1 MKEIIIYLDEHSTI
15 SANEMSELWLDFRS
29 KEDIRIFEE
38 EWHTLFN
45 YHLGNWRSDDNPS
58 EYLISYER
66 LMSASYIHITNFRT
80 TKRLRRGAYY
90 ALNVEIMKRGR
101 IVNEENSAIN
111 ILAFDFEEVA
121 SEFCAIL
128 FSEHKSLGRQI
139 SECGVDYDDESVTNI
154 GFGSICHTPISH
166 FQMKVA
172 NVGQANLNILSFN
185 DKALIFYDLGAPIGS
200 SKQELR
206 KICDKYIDNGSVKC
220 SLIVSHWD
228 IDHYQC
234 LKALSISEIQNAFW
248 QVICPPPPETVTATR
263 VFDSLKT
270 ALSNNVHCIR
280 PPQRTLGSI
289 YPQIHKFLQQGC
301 ISLYIGESSRNK
313 NYSGITL
320 FVDGSTSSTLF
331 TGDSLL
337 CQAGDVLCQ
346 ECYMP
351 FSKNHFLVVPHHG
364 GDIKPEFLRYNT
376 CARYKCF
383 GAIVSVGRNNKY
395 GHPGMRT
402 MSYLGKIFNYN
413 FHLTSLSGDFEIDLD

>member
-248 QVICPPPPETVTATR
+248 QVICPPPPETVTATN
-263 VFDSLKT
+263 VFNSLKT
-270 ALSNNVHCIR
+270 ALPKNVHCIR
-280 PPQRTLGSI
+280 PPQRTLGSSYPRI
-289 YPQIHKFLQQGC
+289 YEFSRRGC

-313 NYSGITL
+313 NYSGILL
-320 FVDGSTSSTLF
+320 FVNGRAANALF
-331 TGDSLL
+331 TGDCLL
-337 CQAGDVLCQ
+337 CQACDALCQ
-346 ECYMP
+346 EYYMSS
-351 FSKNHFLVVPHHG
+351 SKKHFLVVPHHG

-383 GAIVSVGRNNKY
+383 GAIVSVGGNNKY

-413 FHLTSLSGDFEIDLD
+413 FHLTSLSGDFEINLD